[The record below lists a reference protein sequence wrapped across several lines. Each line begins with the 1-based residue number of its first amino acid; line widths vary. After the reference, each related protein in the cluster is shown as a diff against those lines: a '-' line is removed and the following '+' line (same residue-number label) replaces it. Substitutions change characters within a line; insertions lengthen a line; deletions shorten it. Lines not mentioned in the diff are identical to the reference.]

1 MAHKMLI
8 DATQPEETRVAVVSE
23 DDNTLQDFEFESS
36 IIKQI
41 KSNIYLAKVTR
52 VEPSL
57 QAAFLEYG
65 GNRQGFLPFS
75 EVHPDYFKI
84 PIADRQKLLEQE
96 SASLDEDLEDD
107 VIDVEAEDVEADVS
121 NDEVEDAEGN
131 DADEPTVAEIKAA
144 KSEDP
149 EDGVDDELEGSK
161 PRFRISHRNY
171 KIQEVVKPRQIMLV
185 QVTKE
190 ERGNKGAAVTTFI
203 SLPGRYCVLMP
214 NSNHGGGVSRKVS
227 NGADRK
233 KMKEI
238 LASLDIPEGMSV
250 ILRTAGVGRTKAE
263 IKRDLNYLL
272 RLWDKIRELTMNS
285 TAPEL
290 VYEEGDLIKRSI
302 RDHYGRDIDEVFVA
316 GNKSYKQAKDFM
328 KMLMPSHASRVKEY
342 KDDKVPLFQSR
353 GVEKQ
358 IGEIFSP
365 TAYLPS
371 GGYIVFD
378 PTEALVSIDVNSG
391 SATKERHI
399 EETAL
404 KTNLEAA
411 DEVARQLRLRDLG
424 GLVVVDFID
433 MEIHRN
439 NRLVEKRLREALGKD
454 RARVQVGKMSSFGL
468 LELSRQRL
476 RPSLF
481 ETNYTSCPHCLGTG
495 RVRTVESAALHIL
508 RSIEREAIKR
518 DSGAMYLVKVHPD
531 VALYMLNQKRDILN
545 DIQTKHAITIYV
557 NAENSYA
564 SGQFELTFNGV
575 VIHEADHEQVVAAP
589 SPENKNHPSRNRNNS
604 NNQDGDDEGGNKKKR
619 RRGKRGGRRRQKN
632 EQDGEN
638 SSENKSSQ
646 EGGSTQDKA
655 SSKPGRATEGENSSQ
670 GHNSEEGGEN
680 TNKKRR
686 RGNRR
691 RNNKNK
697 SQNQGDNS
705 STSSDTVENKPQDMS
720 DKPSKRS
727 EAEPKKSV
735 KDQSSA
741 VEGKSKPS
749 SAKKK
754 AQKTADQTPNDNNA
768 PQEKDASKPKK
779 KGWWQRLKESD

>member
-1 MAHKMLI
+1 MANKMLI

-23 DDNTLQDFEFESS
+23 EDNILLDFEFESS
-36 IIKQI
+36 IVKQI

-96 SASLDEDLEDD
+96 TGEFNDDDDLEVLDAELDTEDD
-107 VIDVEAEDVEADVS
+107 SDAETEEVVAEAETS
-121 NDEVEDAEGN
+121 
-131 DADEPTVAEIKAA
+131 DEPTVADIKAA

-149 EDGVDDELEGSK
+149 EDIVDEELEEAK
-161 PRFRISHRNY
+161 PKFRISHKNY

-185 QVTKE
+185 QITKE
-190 ERGNKGAAVTTFI
+190 ERGNKGAAVTTYI

-227 NGADRK
+227 NSADRK
-233 KMKEI
+233 KMKGI
-238 LASLDIPEGMSV
+238 LSSLDIPEGMSV

-272 RLWDKIRELTMNS
+272 RLWDNIRELTMKS

-302 RDHYGRDIDEVFVA
+302 RDHYGRDIDEVMVS
-316 GNKSYKQAKDFM
+316 GQESYKRAKDFM
-328 KMLMPSHASRVKEY
+328 KMLMPSHASNVKEY
-342 KDDKVPLFQSR
+342 KDEKVPLFQSKS
-353 GVEKQ
+353 VEKQ

-411 DEVARQLRLRDLG
+411 EEVARQLRLRDLG

-433 MEIHRN
+433 MEVHKN
-439 NRLVEKRLREALGKD
+439 NRLVEKKLREALSKD
-454 RARVQVGKMSSFGL
+454 RARVQVGRMSSFGL

-481 ETNYTSCPHCLGTG
+481 ETNYTECLHCLGTG

-508 RSIEREAIKR
+508 RSIEREAITRK
-518 DSGAMYLVKVHPD
+518 SGAQYMVKVHPD
-531 VALYMLNQKRDILN
+531 VGLYMLNQKRDILN
-545 DIQTKHAITIYV
+545 DIQIKHDVTIYV
-557 NAENSYA
+557 NAESSYA
-564 SGQFELTFNGV
+564 SGQFELMCNGTIV
-575 VIHEADHEQVVAAP
+575 HAADHDLVVASP
-589 SPENKNHPSRNRNNS
+589 TPENKNHPSRNKNS
-604 NNQDGDDEGGNKKKR
+604 KKADHNKQDEEGGKKKR
-619 RRGKRGGRRRQKN
+619 RRGKRGGRRRQNKGDQQQDTHENGTSSVNDGDQVNEDKN
-632 EQDGEN
+632 MNNDRSQTKS
-638 SSENKSSQ
+638 SSEDQPTEKS
-646 EGGSTQDKA
+646 KNNN
-655 SSKPGRATEGENSSQ
+655 R
-670 GHNSEEGGEN
+670 
-680 TNKKRR
+680 
-686 RGNRR
+686 RR
-691 RNNKNK
+691 RNNRSKNAQNKERNEEQSSSDVENK
-697 SQNQGDNS
+697 SAEKPQENSNIESIEKAPKKKPTRSKKPKEETNDNS
-705 STSSDTVENKPQDMS
+705 SDEEK
-720 DKPSKRS
+720 
-727 EAEPKKSV
+727 AEKK
-735 KDQSSA
+735 
-741 VEGKSKPS
+741 
-749 SAKKK
+749 
-754 AQKTADQTPNDNNA
+754 N
-768 PQEKDASKPKK
+768 KK
-779 KGWWQRLKESD
+779 KGWWQRLKESE

>member
-1 MAHKMLI
+1 MANKMLV

-23 DDNTLQDFEFESS
+23 DENILQDFEFESS
-36 IIKQI
+36 IVKQI

-84 PIADRQKLLEQE
+84 PIADRQKLIEQE
-96 SASLDEDLEDD
+96 QVDNEDFDEEDIDDGDLDDADETAEE
-107 VIDVEAEDVEADVS
+107 IENEAEESEISDQ
-121 NDEVEDAEGN
+121 EVE
-131 DADEPTVAEIKAA
+131 DADEPTVADIKAA

-149 EDGVDDELEGSK
+149 EDIVDEELEDVK
-161 PRFRISHRNY
+161 PKFRISHKNY

-185 QVTKE
+185 QITKE
-190 ERGNKGAAVTTFI
+190 ERGNKGAAVTTYI

-227 NGADRK
+227 NSADRK
-233 KMKEI
+233 KMKKI
-238 LASLDIPEGMSV
+238 LSSLDVPEGMSV

-272 RLWDKIRELTMNS
+272 RLWDNIRELTMNS

-302 RDHYGRDIDEVFVA
+302 RDHYGHDIDEVVVS
-316 GNKSYKQAKDFM
+316 GHESYKRAKDFM

-342 KDDKVPLFQSR
+342 KDEKIPLFQSR
-353 GVEKQ
+353 GVERQ
-358 IGEIFSP
+358 IGDIFSP

-411 DEVARQLRLRDLG
+411 EEVARQLRLRDLG

-433 MEIHRN
+433 MEVHRN
-439 NRLVEKRLREALGKD
+439 NRLVERKLREALSRD
-454 RARVQVGKMSSFGL
+454 RARVQVGKMSNFGL

-481 ETNYTSCPHCLGTG
+481 ETNYTECPHCLGTG
-495 RVRTVESAALHIL
+495 RVRTVESATLHIL
-508 RSIEREAIKR
+508 RSIERETITRK
-518 DSGAMYLVKVHPD
+518 SGQYMVKVHPD
-531 VALYMLNQKRDILN
+531 VALYMLNQKRHILN
-545 DIQTKHAITIYV
+545 DIQEKHGVVIYV
-557 NAENSYA
+557 NAEASYA
-564 SGQFELTFNGV
+564 SGQFELMYEGN
-575 VIHEADHEQVVAAP
+575 VIHAADHDQVVASP
-589 SPENKNHPSRNRNNS
+589 TPENKNHPSRNKNSKRS
-604 NNQDGDDEGGNKKKR
+604 NNHNNNDDDEGGKKKR
-619 RRGKRGGRRRQKN
+619 RRGKRGGRRRQNKGDQDAQDNN
-632 EQDGEN
+632 ETN
-638 SSENKSSQ
+638 SNQNQSQQNEEQNNSNHQENKGSDESS
-646 EGGSTQDKA
+646 
-655 SSKPGRATEGENSSQ
+655 
-670 GHNSEEGGEN
+670 
-680 TNKKRR
+680 NKKSNNRRR
-686 RGNRR
+686 RGNRS
-691 RNNKNK
+691 RNNKQQDSNAENTVK
-697 SQNQGDNS
+697 AENDKGADNRGAENVKEAS
-705 STSSDTVENKPQDMS
+705 NVEPI
-720 DKPSKRS
+720 
-727 EAEPKKSV
+727 
-735 KDQSSA
+735 DQA
-741 VEGKSKPS
+741 P
-749 SAKKK
+749 KKK
-754 AQKTADQTPNDNNA
+754 ASRSKKKSEEMNDKSSSENDENK
-768 PQEKDASKPKK
+768 QKK